1 MWHKLLIG
9 LFLTFSVVIVRG
21 ASDPG
26 GARYSCPAV
35 EFGIR
40 CASGSGQ
47 SVAGPD
53 RRDADPDC
61 RTACDAA
68 GKSGRTGDLRRSDS
82 LARKRNALAQGLRT
96 QVAARIN
103 AIEQAWLT
111 EHPDYVP
118 AAETEKSLITQT
130 PESQQSRNLVFNG
143 YFRENLPARDY
154 EALLRAQRMEAEVAG
169 CAGACWRTTG
179 SRLF

>member
-9 LFLTFSVVIVRG
+9 FIFDLLGRYRARSFR
-21 ASDPG
+21 PG

-40 CASGSGQ
+40 CASGTGQ

-82 LARKRNALAQGLRT
+82 LARKRNALCPGTPYAGRG
-96 QVAARIN
+96 RIN

-118 AAETEKSLITQT
+118 AAETEKSLITQI

-169 CAGACWRTTG
+169 CAGRCWRITG